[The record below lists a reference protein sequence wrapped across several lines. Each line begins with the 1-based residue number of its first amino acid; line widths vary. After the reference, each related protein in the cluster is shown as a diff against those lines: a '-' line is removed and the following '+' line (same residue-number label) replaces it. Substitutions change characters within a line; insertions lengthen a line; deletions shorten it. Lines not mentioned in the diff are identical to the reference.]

1 MNFMAEAD
9 RFGCS
14 TRRGKLSETPPC
26 RSPRELS
33 CGTSQG
39 ETVDVIRR
47 VGAARRRS
55 AKVISAVGAVAVPLY
70 LLRRNENVLPVL
82 SAPCVD
88 FPVYVPDVGRVA
100 VRVVAT
106 AKVRFVGH

>member
-14 TRRGKLSETPPC
+14 TRRGRLSGTPPC
-26 RSPRELS
+26 RSPRKLS

-39 ETVDVIRR
+39 ETVDVICR
-47 VGAARRRS
+47 VGAARRWS
-55 AKVISAVGAVAVPLY
+55 AKVISAVGAVAIPLY
-70 LLRRNENVLPVL
+70 LLRWNEDVLPVL

-88 FPVYVPDVGRVA
+88 FPANVPDLGRVA
-100 VRVVAT
+100 VR
-106 AKVRFVGH
+106 